1 MFRLPD
7 RMKQYSLHIGA
18 PSHSAVLFTIDDK
31 MSLFECAL
39 KLWIDKLFRV
49 HISVFDSKT
58 NITPWNIIFSQVT
71 TICFE
76 LKMETYFAKEVKTHI
91 HTKSLKTDN

>member
-1 MFRLPD
+1 
-7 RMKQYSLHIGA
+7 MKQYSLHIGA
-18 PSHSAVLFTIDDK
+18 PSHSAVLFTIDDE
-31 MSLFECAL
+31 MYLFECAL

-58 NITPWNIIFSQVT
+58 NTTPWNTIFSQSD
-71 TICFE
+71 TICFK
-76 LKMETYFAKEVKTHI
+76 LKVETYFAKEVKTHN